1 MSLTQTSFFCPP
13 TNISSKKLS
22 PQTNISFFPNIH
34 DNNLKYSQRKES
46 GKAAVLYN
54 GYSYFTSP
62 CHPLELELPKYDQ
75 FDFDVV
81 EDYNGGIGIVEFF
94 AGKNIFLTGATGL
107 VGKVI
112 LEKMLRSTGVGKIYL
127 LIKAED
133 KEAAFDRITKEII
146 DSDLFEGL
154 RDMHGTSL
162 EAFVRSTL
170 IPVVGNICEPNLG
183 MDSDSVKMIRKD
195 VDVIIGSAASATLNE
210 RYDLLLDA
218 NVIAPQ
224 RLMRFAKTCKNLKL
238 FTHISTAFV
247 NGRKEGIILEEPV
260 MMGENKRKDSSDNL
274 SSIPR
279 LDVSDEILMA
289 FKSSEASTDYDTTK
303 YLKKLGQ
310 ERADLFGWHNPYH
323 MTKAMG
329 EMVLDEIRED
339 IPLLIIRPSVIESV
353 YKDPSPGWIQ
363 GNRMYD
369 PVMISYG
376 KGQLP
381 AFFADPQ
388 VAMDIIPVDIVAN
401 ATIAAIAKHGAVNKP
416 QLSVYHV
423 SSSAL
428 NPVTYSDFFEYLHE
442 YFSATPLVE
451 DATVEKISFF
461 DNFKD
466 FSEYT
471 REAISR
477 QSGQKLSRCKA
488 KAAYAAQVCKMYEF
502 AGFFP
507 ARFHTGNMQKLLQ
520 EMSEEERLDFEVDV
534 MKIDW
539 RKYFQEIHIPGLR
552 KHVINGMK
560 MSSKS

>member
-1 MSLTQTSFFCPP
+1 MSLTQTSFFCSS
-13 TNISSKKLS
+13 TNISLPKLS
-22 PQTNISFFPNIH
+22 PQTNISVSLNIH
-34 DNNLKYSQRKES
+34 DQNLKYSQRKES
-46 GKAAVLYN
+46 GKADVLYN

-62 CHPLELELPKYDQ
+62 CHPLELELPKYNQ
-75 FDFDVV
+75 FDFDVG
-81 EDYNGGIGIVEFF
+81 EDYNEGIGIVKFF

-107 VGKVI
+107 LGKVL
-112 LEKMLRSTGVGKIYL
+112 LEKILRSTEVGKIYL

-133 KEAAFDRITKEII
+133 KESAFDRITKEII
-146 DSDLFEGL
+146 DSDLFERL
-154 RDMHGTSL
+154 REMQGTSL
-162 EAFVRSTL
+162 EAFVQSTL
-170 IPVVGNICEPNLG
+170 IPVVGNICKPNLG
-183 MDSDSVKMIRKD
+183 MDPESSNMISRD
-195 VDVIIGSAASATLNE
+195 VDVIIGSAAIATLNE

-260 MMGENKRKDSSDNL
+260 MMGENKHKDISDNL

-289 FKSSEASTDYDTTK
+289 FKSCNATTDYDRTK
-303 YLKKLGQ
+303 HLKKLGQ
-310 ERADLFGWHNPYH
+310 ERADLFGWHNTYH

-363 GNRMYD
+363 GNRMFD
-369 PVMISYG
+369 PMIISYG

-381 AFFADPQ
+381 AFLADPQ
-388 VAMDIIPVDIVAN
+388 VAMDIIPLDIVAN
-401 ATIAAIAKHGAVNKP
+401 AIIAAMAKHGAINKP
-416 QLSVYHV
+416 QLNVYHV

-428 NPVTYSDFFEYLHE
+428 NPVTYSDFFEYLYEH
-442 YFSATPLVE
+442 FSATPLVE
-451 DATVEKISFF
+451 DVPVERIKLF

-466 FSEYT
+466 FFEHT
-471 REAISR
+471 QEQISR
-477 QSGQKLSRCKA
+477 QSAQSISQCKA
-488 KAAYAAQVCKMYEF
+488 KAAYAKQLGKMYEF
-502 AGFFP
+502 TGFFP
-507 ARFHTGNMQKLLQ
+507 ATFHTGNTQKLLQ

-534 MKIDW
+534 KKIDW
-539 RKYFQEIHIPGLR
+539 RNYFQEIHIPGLR
-552 KHVINGMK
+552 KHVINGTK
-560 MSSKS
+560 ISS

>member
-1 MSLTQTSFFCPP
+1 MSLAMTSFFCPP
-13 TNISSKKLS
+13 TKISSKRLS
-22 PQTNISFFPNIH
+22 PQTNISFSPNIH
-34 DNNLKYSQRKES
+34 DKNLKYSQRKES
-46 GKAAVLYN
+46 GKADVLYN

-62 CHPLELELPKYDQ
+62 CHPLELELPKHDQ
-75 FDFDVV
+75 FGFDVS
-81 EDYNGGIGIVEFF
+81 EDYNEGIGIVKFF

-133 KEAAFDRITKEII
+133 EEAAFDRITKEII
-146 DSDLFEGL
+146 DSELFKGL
-154 RDMHGTSL
+154 REMQGTSL

-183 MDSDSVKMIRKD
+183 MNSNSINMIRKD

-289 FKSSEASTDYDTTK
+289 FKSSDASTDYDTTK
-303 YLKKLGQ
+303 YLRKLGQ

-381 AFFADPQ
+381 AFLADPQ

-416 QLSVYHV
+416 QLNVYHV

-428 NPVTYSDFFEYLHE
+428 NPVTYSDFFEYLYE
-442 YFSATPLVE
+442 YFSATPLAE
-451 DATVEKISFF
+451 DVTVDRIKFF

-471 REAISR
+471 REEISR
-477 QSGQKLSRCKA
+477 KSEQKISRIKA
-488 KAAYAAQVCKMYEF
+488 KAAYAEKVCKMYEF

-507 ARFHTGNMQKLLQ
+507 ARFHTENTRKLLQ
-520 EMSEEERLDFEVDV
+520 EMSEEEQLDFEVDV

-552 KHVINGMK
+552 KHVINGNK
-560 MSSKS
+560 MSS